1 MTYCDGIRPDTA
13 TPWFAGRLSEQVRA
27 HEGWALKNWATA
39 VLQKLPPGRVALLSM
54 SVEGCALAAVV
65 ASMRK
70 DETTWEQIAV
80 GRPQPERKRTLV
92 VVEPIRLA
100 EGLLESLQQL
110 LPNAFVIEGLAAPTE
125 LASAA

>member
-1 MTYCDGIRPDTA
+1 
-13 TPWFAGRLSEQVRA
+13 
-27 HEGWALKNWATA
+27 
-39 VLQKLPPGRVALLSM
+39 M

-80 GRPQPERKRTLV
+80 GRPQPEREGTLV

-110 LPNAFVIEGLAAPTE
+110 LPNAFVIEGLTAPTE